1 MLCSIF
7 AQAIRDD
14 FYTARDMML
23 MSHLQACLPP
33 PPPPPLPPSRAAE
46 LPSLWGLTGIS
57 VSGHLWACFPLS
69 SLCLA

>member
-23 MSHLQACLPP
+23 MSHLQVLRFRQRPLACEGCL
-33 PPPPPLPPSRAAE
+33 LSRSPHARKA
-46 LPSLWGLTGIS
+46 LLCQDTCVPSLLRARCCEA
-57 VSGHLWACFPLS
+57 LL
-69 SLCLA
+69 